1 MMKASVFFLISVL
14 LFSSSLVGCISESD
28 IDSDGISDKM
38 DNCPDF
44 FNPEQLDFDDDKV
57 GDLCDTD
64 DDNDGFLDENDSHP
78 LDSNE
83 NTDLD
88 GDGFGDNSDPDIDGD
103 GIDNSEDYYPYDPN
117 EKWDT
122 DLDGVPNGVDNDD
135 DGDGWNDSVDP
146 FDLSPVTSLLE
157 DGPFKSGTMDVV
169 FTSPRG
175 YEVTAQIWYPTSDDI
190 GDKVIYNNVLPGFA
204 LDDSSPDCSEKRPVT
219 VYSHGF
225 PSIRWGSAFL
235 MEHLATHGYI
245 SIAPDHKFGTL
256 LDADPNKLGEILLNM
271 PVDLSDSFDWL
282 VVQNTENSDF
292 NECVD
297 VDRGYTVIGQSTG
310 GYASMMVSG
319 ANIYVND
326 LINGCNLGNPIH
338 CNALDYIS
346 ENNLDG
352 EVINFMDNR
361 VNAAILLSP
370 WNGTVLDSGISN
382 VTIPTLILTGLVDDT
397 TIISEV
403 TNTSLTLGDSL
414 VNFGIFN
421 NSGHYAF
428 APIGCAARGCDGLLD
443 ISISTDLANQSSIIF
458 LSQLFSWPESD
469 LYRLPSSEHIT
480 WKFD

>member
-1 MMKASVFFLISVL
+1 MMRAGVNFLISVL

-28 IDSDGISDKM
+28 IDSDGISDKV
-38 DNCPDF
+38 DNCPEI

-83 NTDLD
+83 NMDLD
-88 GDGFGDNSDPDIDGD
+88 GDGLGDNSDPDIDGD
-103 GIDNSEDYYPYDPN
+103 GIDNSEDYYPYNPN

-271 PVDLSDSFDWL
+271 PVDISDSFDWL

-297 VDRGYTVIGQSTG
+297 VDRGYTVIGESSG
-310 GYASMMVSG
+310 VYSSMMVSG
-319 ANIYVND
+319 ANIYGND
-326 LINGCNLGNPIH
+326 LI
-338 CNALDYIS
+338 Y
-346 ENNLDG
+346 
-352 EVINFMDNR
+352 
-361 VNAAILLSP
+361 
-370 WNGTVLDSGISN
+370 
-382 VTIPTLILTGLVDDT
+382 
-397 TIISEV
+397 
-403 TNTSLTLGDSL
+403 
-414 VNFGIFN
+414 
-421 NSGHYAF
+421 
-428 APIGCAARGCDGLLD
+428 
-443 ISISTDLANQSSIIF
+443 
-458 LSQLFSWPESD
+458 
-469 LYRLPSSEHIT
+469 
-480 WKFD
+480 